1 MRFFMTVTTN
11 IGKGSTLHYSTDNGS
26 TYVEIGEVK
35 DGWDSSIT
43 VSKVDTTLLSDNYM
57 SSCPSDI
64 DPGTLTFECAAGNSA
79 ESAICGLC
87 DSRTIAKWKLI
98 FSSGKVE
105 FFNGWVSQVEEAV
118 KKRELLTIKFT
129 VQKTGNPLVTGD

>member
-1 MRFFMTVTTN
+1 MTVTTN
-11 IGKGSTLHYSTDNGS
+11 IGMGSTLHYSTDNGS

-43 VSKVDTTLLSDNYM
+43 VQKVDTTLLADTYQ
-57 SSCPSDI
+57 SSAPSDV
-64 DPGTLTFECAAGNSA
+64 DPGQLTFECAAGNSA
-79 ESAICGLC
+79 ESAICGLA
-87 DSRTIAKWKLI
+87 DARTIAKWKLI
-98 FSSGKVE
+98 FSSGKIE